1 MANGIYVAAS
11 GAVAKLKQL
20 DVVANNLANTS
31 TPGFKTDAVTFR
43 EVLVDKTLNT
53 NDQDRSFVQVDKS
66 SAHLK
71 TGAMRETG
79 NPLDL
84 GIQGEGF
91 FKVQTDKGMRLL
103 RDGRLRMDTDGSLLT
118 FNGDKV
124 LGREDKPVVI
134 PTTSSPVIDEG
145 GYIWSNGE
153 SVGSLTV
160 VTVDDTSTLR
170 KERDGLYIV
179 EEGALRPSEN
189 FKMLQGFTEES
200 NANAIEMMVELVE
213 VQRSYEA
220 MHKAINAYRDMD
232 SRVIRIAR

>member
-1 MANGIYVAAS
+1 MFQRNITDTTGLEPCALFN
-11 GAVAKLKQL
+11 
-20 DVVANNLANTS
+20 VVQFMTY
-31 TPGFKTDAVTFR
+31 
-43 EVLVDKTLNT
+43 DKKNC
-53 NDQDRSFVQVDKS
+53 
-66 SAHLK
+66 
-71 TGAMRETG
+71 G
-79 NPLDL
+79 
-84 GIQGEGF
+84 
-91 FKVQTDKGMRLL
+91 
-103 RDGRLRMDTDGSLLT
+103 
-118 FNGDKV
+118 
-124 LGREDKPVVI
+124 
-134 PTTSSPVIDEG
+134 
-145 GYIWSNGE
+145 
-153 SVGSLTV
+153 V